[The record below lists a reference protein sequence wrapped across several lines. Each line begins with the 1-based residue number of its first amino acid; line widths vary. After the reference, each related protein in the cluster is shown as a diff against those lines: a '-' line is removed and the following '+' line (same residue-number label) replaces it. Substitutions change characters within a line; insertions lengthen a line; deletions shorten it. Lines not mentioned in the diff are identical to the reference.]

1 MMWYVE
7 EGIGEHRAV
16 RLEGDRIAAARIQ
29 WPGELVAGTVEDAHR
44 RAVDVAEEFAH
55 DAAGEHQPMRGNRRG
70 FRDAVSGAERRAL
83 AVW

>member
-29 WPGELVAGTVEDAHR
+29 WPGELVAGTVEDAVTA
-44 RAVDVAEEFAH
+44 AVFT
-55 DAAGEHQPMRGNRRG
+55 
-70 FRDAVSGAERRAL
+70 AL
-83 AVW
+83 ARTPALAAR